1 PVRVPGTSQASSG
14 PWNNGSC
21 GQVFGPAKS
30 RESHLRSG
38 AGQAEPERLPKV
50 AMPFTFSLWSLAMR
64 EEACR
69 REMPSCG
76 VLLASLKTY
85 SLCISSASQISIPVG
100 RNVERVH
107 LDILMRFGSPES

>member
-1 PVRVPGTSQASSG
+1 M
-14 PWNNGSC
+14 
-21 GQVFGPAKS
+21 FGPAKS

-38 AGQAEPERLPKV
+38 AGKAEPEIFPKV
-50 AMPFTFSLWSLAMR
+50 AMPLTFSLWSLAMR

-100 RNVERVH
+100 RNVDSVH
-107 LDILMRFGSPES
+107 LDRVMRVGSPDS